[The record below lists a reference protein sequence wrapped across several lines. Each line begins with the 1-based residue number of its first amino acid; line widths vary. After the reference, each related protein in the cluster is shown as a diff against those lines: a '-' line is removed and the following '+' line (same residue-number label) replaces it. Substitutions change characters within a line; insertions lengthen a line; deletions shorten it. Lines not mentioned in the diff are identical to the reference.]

1 MHTINMHYI
10 NIQVIFIELS
20 PLKCA
25 LNIIHQLPFSL
36 PNKSSLFDYLNK
48 INTQFTDN
56 KLL

>member
-25 LNIIHQLPFSL
+25 LNIIHQLSHSVFQ
-36 PNKSSLFDYLNK
+36 KKLF
-48 INTQFTDN
+48 I
-56 KLL
+56 

>member
-25 LNIIHQLPFSL
+25 MNIIHQLSHSVSK
-36 PNKSSLFDYLNK
+36 KSSLFDYLNK